1 MNKLIEVKYVSPK
14 KGKGVFSKSF
24 IKEGTIVD
32 VAHVVLL
39 TENDFDLIA
48 DTVLYNYSY
57 EWEDP
62 NNDSEFMA
70 AISLSISQFINHSFT
85 PNIKYDYDYDNKA
98 IVYTAIRDIKIGE
111 ELTVNYNGE
120 VDNNKEVWFDVEE

>member
-1 MNKLIEVKYVSPK
+1 MNNLIEVKYISPK
-14 KGKGVFSKSF
+14 KGKGVFSKRL
-24 IKEGTIVD
+24 IKEGTVID

-39 TENDFDLIA
+39 KENEFDLIA

-57 EWEDP
+57 EWGGP

-85 PNIKYDYDYDNKA
+85 PNIKYEYDYENKA
-98 IVYTAIRDIKIGE
+98 IIYTAIRDINKGE
-111 ELTVNYNGE
+111 ELTVNYNGD
-120 VDNNKEVWFDVEE
+120 VDNKKDVWFEVEE